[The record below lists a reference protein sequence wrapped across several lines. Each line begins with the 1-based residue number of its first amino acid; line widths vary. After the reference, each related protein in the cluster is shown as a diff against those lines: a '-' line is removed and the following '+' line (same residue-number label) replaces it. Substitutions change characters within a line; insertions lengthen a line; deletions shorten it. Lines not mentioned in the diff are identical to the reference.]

1 MTHLK
6 NVYCAMC
13 RRFLAKEDIRKGKV
27 EIKCP
32 NCGRFTEVSVQV
44 VIEGGID
51 KRLAKQ
57 PE

>member
-6 NVYCAMC
+6 NVYCANC

-51 KRLAKQ
+51 KRGA
-57 PE
+57 